1 MRVGFIGLGLM
12 GSGMTNNLQKAG
24 HQLVLHDLRRE
35 AAEKLIANGAEWAS
49 SPRDV
54 AASAEVV
61 FTSLPGP
68 PEFEAV
74 AAGKNGLIEGM
85 QRGQALFDLSTNS
98 PTVVRRLQQAVRR
111 QGRAPA
117 RQPGERRP
125 GRRGLGQDGAVDLRA
140 TRPSYTK
147 YRPVIDAMGDQIFYM
162 GDVGAASVAKLV
174 HNLAGYMVNTALA
187 ECFTMGVKAGV
198 DPLLLWKAVR
208 QGANGRRRTFDTL
221 AEHFLPNH
229 YDPARFALKL
239 AHKDVSLATQVGKEM
254 GVPMRLANLTLE
266 EMTEALGRGWQT
278 RDSRSSMILQ
288 LERSGVKIAVDP
300 EDLRAIWADE
310 QLSSSSS
317 PSYGVRR
324 GNPHSRCQRLSDLIP
339 SARRD

>member
-1 MRVGFIGLGLM
+1 MATNDTLVGFIGLGTM
-12 GSGMTNNLQKAG
+12 GGKMAANLQKAG
-24 HQLVLHDLRRE
+24 FKLVVHDLTRQ
-35 AAEKLIANGAEWAS
+35 AASHHLNAGAVWAD
-49 SPRDV
+49 SPRKVAEQCDV
-54 AASAEVV
+54 L
-61 FTSLPGP
+61 FTSLPEP
-68 PEFEAV
+68 TDVEAV
-74 AAGKNGLIEGM
+74 SAGDAGLLAGIRKDAAW
-85 QRGQALFDLSTNS
+85 FDLSTNS
-98 PTVVRRLQQAVRR
+98 PTVVRRLNKLFADKGAHLLDSPVS
-111 QGRAPA
+111 GGPA
-117 RQPGERRP
+117 
-125 GRRGLGQDGAVDLRA
+125 GAASGKMALWISGDE
-140 TRPSYTK
+140 PSYNK

-266 EMTEALGRGWQT
+266 EMTEALGRGWQA

-288 LERSGVKIAVDP
+288 QERAGVKVAVDP
-300 EDLRAIWADE
+300 DDIRAVMRAD
-310 QLSSSSS
+310 S
-317 PSYGVRR
+317 
-324 GNPHSRCQRLSDLIP
+324 NN
-339 SARRD
+339 

>member
-35 AAEKLIANGAEWAS
+35 AAEKLIAGGAEWAG

-98 PTVVRRLQQAVRR
+98 PTVIRRLHKLF
-111 QGRAPA
+111 
-117 RQPGERRP
+117 E
-125 GRRGLGQDGAVDLRA
+125 DKGAHLLDSPVSGDEA
-140 TRPSYTK
+140 SYNK
-147 YRPVIDAMGDQIFYM
+147 YRPVLDAMGDQIFYM
-162 GDVGAASVAKLV
+162 GAIGAASVAKLV

-239 AHKDVSLATQVGKEM
+239 AHKDVSLATQLGKEV

-266 EMTEALGRGWQT
+266 EMTEALGRGWQA

-288 LERSGVKIAVDP
+288 QERAGVKVAVDP
-300 EDLRAIWADE
+300 DDIRAVMRAD
-310 QLSSSSS
+310 S
-317 PSYGVRR
+317 
-324 GNPHSRCQRLSDLIP
+324 NN
-339 SARRD
+339 

>member
-1 MRVGFIGLGLM
+1 MMRVGFIGLGLM

-35 AAEKLIANGAEWAS
+35 AAEKLIAGGAEWAG

-54 AASAEVV
+54 AASSDVV

-85 QRGQALFDLSTNS
+85 QKGQTLFDLSTNS
-98 PTVVRRLQQAVRR
+98 PTVIRRLHKAYADKGAHLLDSPVS
-111 QGRAPA
+111 GG
-117 RQPGERRP
+117 PG
-125 GRRGLGQDGAVDLRA
+125 GAASGKMALWVSGDEA
-140 TRPSYTK
+140 SYNK
-147 YRPVIDAMGDQIFYM
+147 YRPVLDAMGDQIFFM

-239 AHKDVSLATQVGKEM
+239 AHKDVSLATQLGKEV

-266 EMTEALGRGWQT
+266 EMTEALGRGWQA

-288 LERSGVKIAVDP
+288 QERSGVKVAVDP
-300 EDLRAIWADE
+300 DDIRAVLRAD
-310 QLSSSSS
+310 SNS
-317 PSYGVRR
+317 
-324 GNPHSRCQRLSDLIP
+324 
-339 SARRD
+339 

>member
-98 PTVVRRLQQAVRR
+98 PTVVRRLNKLFADKGAHLLDSPVSGGPAGAPSTRWPSTSCRTTTIRR
-111 QGRAPA
+111 
-117 RQPGERRP
+117 
-125 GRRGLGQDGAVDLRA
+125 
-140 TRPSYTK
+140 
-147 YRPVIDAMGDQIFYM
+147 
-162 GDVGAASVAKLV
+162 
-174 HNLAGYMVNTALA
+174 AL
-187 ECFTMGVKAGV
+187 
-198 DPLLLWKAVR
+198 P
-208 QGANGRRRTFDTL
+208 
-221 AEHFLPNH
+221 
-229 YDPARFALKL
+229 
-239 AHKDVSLATQVGKEM
+239 
-254 GVPMRLANLTLE
+254 
-266 EMTEALGRGWQT
+266 
-278 RDSRSSMILQ
+278 
-288 LERSGVKIAVDP
+288 
-300 EDLRAIWADE
+300 
-310 QLSSSSS
+310 SSS
-317 PSYGVRR
+317 PTRTSRSRR
-324 GNPHSRCQRLSDLIP
+324 K
-339 SARRD
+339 SARRWACRCVSPTSPSRR

>member
-1 MRVGFIGLGLM
+1 MKVGFIGLGLM

-24 HQLVLHDLRRE
+24 HKLVLHDLRRE
-35 AAEKLIANGAEWAS
+35 PAEKLLAAGAEWAN
-49 SPRDV
+49 SPKEL
-54 AASAEVV
+54 AAESEVI

-74 AAGKNGLIEGM
+74 AVGKNGLVEGM
-85 QRGQALFDLSTNS
+85 KRGQAHFDLSTNS
-98 PTVVRRLQQAVRR
+98 PTVIRRLHKAYADKGAHLLDSPVS
-111 QGRAPA
+111 GGPA
-117 RQPGERRP
+117 
-125 GRRGLGQDGAVDLRA
+125 GAASGKMALWVSGDEA
-140 TRPSYTK
+140 SYNK
-147 YRPVIDAMGDQIFYM
+147 YRPVLDAMGDQIFFM

-239 AHKDVSLATQVGKEM
+239 AHKDVSLATQLGKEV

-266 EMTEALGRGWQT
+266 EMTEALGRGWQA

-288 LERSGVKIAVDP
+288 QERSGVKIAVDP
-300 EDLRAIWADE
+300 EDLRAILRAD
-310 QLSSSSS
+310 S
-317 PSYGVRR
+317 
-324 GNPHSRCQRLSDLIP
+324 NN
-339 SARRD
+339 

>member
-24 HQLVLHDLRRE
+24 HQLVLHDLRRQ
-35 AAEKLIANGAEWAS
+35 AAEKLLAAGAEWAD
-49 SPRDV
+49 SPKAV
-54 AASAEVV
+54 ATESEVI

-74 AAGKNGLIEGM
+74 AAGKNGVLDGM
-85 QRGQALFDLSTNS
+85 KRGQALFDLSTNS
-98 PTVVRRLQQAVRR
+98 PTVIRRLHGVFAEKGALLLDSPVS
-111 QGRAPA
+111 GGPA
-117 RQPGERRP
+117 
-125 GRRGLGQDGAVDLRA
+125 GAASGKMALWVSGDEA
-140 TRPSYTK
+140 AYTR
-147 YRPVIDAMGDQIFYM
+147 YRPVLDAMGDQIFYM
-162 GDVGAASVAKLV
+162 GAVGAASVAKLV

-239 AHKDVSLATQVGKEM
+239 AHKDVSLATQLGKDV

-266 EMTEALGRGWQT
+266 EMTEALGRGWQA
-278 RDSRSSMILQ
+278 RDSRSPMILQ
-288 LERSGVKIAVDP
+288 QERAGVEIAVDP
-300 EDLRAIWADE
+300 EDLRAILRAD
-310 QLSSSSS
+310 S
-317 PSYGVRR
+317 
-324 GNPHSRCQRLSDLIP
+324 NN
-339 SARRD
+339 